1 MKRLTLIC
9 LLFALLLP
17 VTAGTAEAAATTLAG
32 RILLQVESRGEAW
45 YVNPGTLERYYLGRP
60 PDAFNLMRQFSLGVS
75 NRDFDTWHG
84 IAPRRLSGR
93 FLIKPQDFGRAYYV
107 YPPTRRLYYLG
118 RPLDAFNLMRQL
130 GLGIS
135 NANLARLAIAPNSAV
150 VPAVAPTGDQAAT
163 IKKIFPTD
171 AMERAI
177 FNLVNDA
184 RLANGLAAV
193 TWEERIAAVAREHS
207 QNLAAENLALID
219 NNKICSYPFIHH
231 EGTVFGLHHSA
242 RLNSRQIY
250 NFSGS
255 AENIALIPLIKSTSY
270 LSAQNELPVDCQ
282 VKLDQLN
289 QVYETNI
296 QTLADEAEK
305 IAAVKNEVTKR
316 AKLLSEEKTIRVTE
330 ITWHSEAEAEKQT
343 ADGWMN
349 SPGHRANILNADYT
363 DAGLGIARVKDYIII
378 TQVFVKSAAC
388 GYKNG
393 PCCEKPGPYPYC
405 YVPLI
410 CSNNLCQ

>member
-1 MKRLTLIC
+1 MRRFALIC
-9 LLFALLLP
+9 LLFAILLP
-17 VTAGTAEAAATTLAG
+17 VTAEAATTTLAG

-60 PDAFNLMRQFSLGVS
+60 LDAFNLMRQLSLGVS
-75 NRDFDTWHG
+75 NHDFDAWHG
-84 IAPRRLSGR
+84 LAPSRLAGR
-93 FLIKPQDFGRAYYV
+93 FLIKPQDSGRAYYV
-107 YPPTRRLYYLG
+107 SPLTRQLYYLG

-150 VPAVAPTGDQAAT
+150 VPAVAPINDQTAKT
-163 IKKIFPTD
+163 EKFFPTD
-171 AMERAI
+171 AMEQAI

-184 RLANGLAAV
+184 RIANGLAAV

-207 QNLAAENLALID
+207 QNLAAENLVLID
-219 NNKICSYPFIHH
+219 DSKICGYPFIHH
-231 EGTVFGLHHSA
+231 EGTVFGLHHTE
-242 RLNSRQIY
+242 RLNNRQIY
-250 NFSGS
+250 NFSSS

-270 LSAQNELPVDCQ
+270 ISAQNELPVDCQ

-289 QVYETNI
+289 QSYETNI
-296 QTLADEAEK
+296 KTLPGETE
-305 IAAVKNEVTKR
+305 IISAVKNEVIKR

-378 TQVFVKSAAC
+378 TQVFAKRAAC
-388 GYKNG
+388 GFKTG
-393 PCCEKPGPYPYC
+393 PCCEKSDFYPYC
-405 YVPLI
+405 YLPLECNNLI
-410 CSNNLCQ
+410 CQ